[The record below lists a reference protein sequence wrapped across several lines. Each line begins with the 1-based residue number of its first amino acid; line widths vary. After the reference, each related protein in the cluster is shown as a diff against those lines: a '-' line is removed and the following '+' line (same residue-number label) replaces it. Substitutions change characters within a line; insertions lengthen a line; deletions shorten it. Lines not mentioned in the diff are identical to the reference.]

1 MQPKYINNPSADLT
15 RPETLI
21 EGATY
26 LILEN
31 AGTGN
36 PLSIDIVKFLA
47 YTPCPAV
54 VMVIES
60 NGRKMFCPRD
70 RLFHQPGGV
79 ML

>member
-1 MQPKYINNPSADLT
+1 MQPKFLNNPSTSLA

-26 LILEN
+26 LILEDR
-31 AGTGN
+31 GTGRQI
-36 PLSIDIVKFLA
+36 SIDIVRFLA

-60 NGRKMFCPRD
+60 NGRKMYCPRD
-70 RLFHQPGGV
+70 RLFHQPCV
-79 ML
+79 VL